1 MQNWNQDIRVRN
13 QDKNKKIGS
22 YMIFSTEVNPLSCS
36 VATAFFYYCLN
47 SWFLTLD
54 SYK

>member
-1 MQNWNQDIRVRN
+1 MENWNQDIRVRN
-13 QDKNKKIGS
+13 QDENKKNS
-22 YMIFSTEVNPLSCS
+22 PDMIFSTAVNPLNCHLAI
-36 VATAFFYYCLN
+36 VFFYYCLN